1 MKLLLLIR
9 LQQDRNGRIF
19 DQSLRRKTKS
29 LGYIEKESAVCC
41 LEKRSLYQSS
51 LYESYLGCITIGLA
65 TVHLWQAKTQSETA
79 FLFHR

>member
-51 LYESYLGCITIGLA
+51 LYKSYMCCLPVYYRFTGSYCTPVVGQNSI
-65 TVHLWQAKTQSETA
+65 
-79 FLFHR
+79 